1 MLSYWSATGRARVSI
16 DGESRDAFGVFEHAW
31 GGETRIDVAA
41 FVPRRWQW
49 DVLHL
54 GSHIVGDRFF
64 AGLALH
70 GFGAHGAARLEDDRA
85 ITRVNRLRIDT
96 KEPGK
101 TWSGTLVTRG
111 GTLRYDARAATP
123 ILPEVPDGGFVGFT
137 WSPET
142 YYPTPV
148 CILDSCSPVSDT
160 KLHFCDGPDAPSS
173 PGICMQGF
181 SGSVC
186 LPKCSYD
193 KQGGTPTGCA
203 GKDTCFAYPSSAQ
216 NGVGYCWAGCTSD
229 NDCQSGHHCQVDQG
243 ICVIGVTP
251 PTKNI
256 GDACTSKDNDTLACY
271 CLYGN
276 NNTGY
281 CSSFCIVGQTGT
293 CPSGFTCDPFEYRA
307 YGYTTPNTGMAGYC
321 TKSCVGDA
329 SACPSSSSCTN
340 LSVAGPDCVPP

>member
-1 MLSYWSATGRARVSI
+1 M
-16 DGESRDAFGVFEHAW
+16 
-31 GGETRIDVAA
+31 TRIFVASMM
-41 FVPRRWQW
+41 
-49 DVLHL
+49 VLC
-54 GSHIVGDRFF
+54 
-64 AGLALH
+64 AC
-70 GFGAHGAARLEDDRA
+70 
-85 ITRVNRLRIDT
+85 
-96 KEPGK
+96 
-101 TWSGTLVTRG
+101 G
-111 GTLRYDARAATP
+111 GTTTDNL
-123 ILPEVPDGGFVGFT
+123 DGGGGGDGSTSGDSPSQSDVVTSTDGSPGSDVIVSSPYDGTVGKACSSDSDCHSANGPNKAKCSSSV

-281 CSSFCIVGQTGT
+281 CSSFCVVGQTGG